1 MNYGTTTYIYGS
13 SKLSL
18 KYEDKDLNKLIEAFM
33 VDSGEFSFTQ
43 LCNYVLSVA
52 DQQGMLMKEPNT
64 SYSQILL
71 TQKDTIR
78 ICRIL
83 WEHIWN
89 KELIQLFNNP
99 HDMYRN
105 NGETY
110 FVVIK

>member
-1 MNYGTTTYIYGS
+1 MNYGTTTYIYGP
-13 SKLSL
+13 SKLAL
-18 KYEDKDLNKLIEAFM
+18 KYEDEDLNKLIEKFM
-33 VDSGEFSFTQ
+33 GVNEEFSFSQ
-43 LCNYVLSVA
+43 LCNFILSMA
-52 DQQGMLMKEPNT
+52 HQQDKLKKEPNT

-71 TQKDTIR
+71 TQTDIVR

-89 KELIQLFNNP
+89 KELIQLFNTP

-110 FVVIK
+110 FALIK